1 MSPDDLIK
9 FFHLEAVITSES
21 FSDEDEEDSGSNDRK
36 VQNKAQNEYM
46 RVRTSYYAYIAQRQ
60 LNCN

>member
-9 FFHLEAVITSES
+9 FFQLESVATSAES

-36 VQNKAQNEYM
+36 AQNKAQNEYM
-46 RVRTSYYAYIAQRQ
+46 KVS
-60 LNCN
+60 